1 MKEIVSSHGGRFRY
15 NEDIKALQESALA
28 ITEFLKQLDEN
39 FVLSGCKNNSSGYV
53 WLDGKICTGS
63 AWRYRIM
70 SVGTGY

>member
-39 FVLSGCKNNSSGYV
+39 FVL
-53 WLDGKICTGS
+53 
-63 AWRYRIM
+63 
-70 SVGTGY
+70 